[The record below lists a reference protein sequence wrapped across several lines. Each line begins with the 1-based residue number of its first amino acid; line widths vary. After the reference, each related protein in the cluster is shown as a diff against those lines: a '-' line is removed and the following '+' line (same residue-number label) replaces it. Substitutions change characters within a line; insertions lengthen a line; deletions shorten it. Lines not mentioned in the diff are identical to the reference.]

1 MTKGNGST
9 GKIVLLLPDKEGWH
23 GSPLIGWENVAYG
36 RLFGISTECHA
47 SSSLNPEV
55 VDDPV
60 LGDGGRLRLAQ
71 PPLQVLGE
79 LLGVAQ
85 LGLVVVNAPRHVLDG
100 QECLLQ
106 LLGQGQGRICSM
118 MVEWCFHIL

>member
-1 MTKGNGST
+1 M
-9 GKIVLLLPDKEGWH
+9 
-23 GSPLIGWENVAYG
+23 
-36 RLFGISTECHA
+36 A

-85 LGLVVVNAPRHVLDG
+85 LDLVVVDAPRHILDG
-100 QECLLQ
+100 QQRLLQ
-106 LLGQGQGRICSM
+106 LLGQGQGRICSI
-118 MVEWCFHIL
+118 MVEWCFHVLTIQGGQSASGKKYVDMKFKVP